1 MFFSGLKAHEKAGDP
16 EQDLSRSQRPRR
28 RFFLGGRSRGSRG
41 STDHPKDTLK
51 ALRDRLGLTE
61 IGPAEDSA
69 EDHESAPIMAFPADE
84 KARALAYA
92 PDIDG
97 QVEAGEIAWLWVP
110 AYGPDKPPAE
120 RAMVVVGR
128 ANREDVLGLLI
139 SPEQCHDEEHN
150 WLAIGPGGWNPS
162 GETCWVRADKVI
174 QVPEHSVRRQGVLL
188 PEARFDRIARVLRSR
203 FGWM

>member
-1 MFFSGLKAHEKAGDP
+1 MFFSGLKAQGKTDGS
-16 EQDLSRSQRPRR
+16 EQDSPRRERSRR
-28 RFFLGGRSRGSRG
+28 RFSLGRTRSV
-41 STDHPKDTLK
+41 DHPKDTLK
-51 ALRDRLGLTE
+51 ALRSRLGLTE
-61 IGPAEDSA
+61 IGPNADNGDE
-69 EDHESAPIMAFPADE
+69 HESAPIMAFPASE
-84 KARALAYA
+84 KSRAIAYA

-110 AYGPDKPPAE
+110 AYGPENPPAE

-139 SPEQCHDEEHN
+139 SPEQCHDEEQN

-162 GETCWVRADKVI
+162 GETCWVRVDKLI

-188 PEARFDRIARVLRSR
+188 PEARFDRIARVLRTR
-203 FGWM
+203 FGWV